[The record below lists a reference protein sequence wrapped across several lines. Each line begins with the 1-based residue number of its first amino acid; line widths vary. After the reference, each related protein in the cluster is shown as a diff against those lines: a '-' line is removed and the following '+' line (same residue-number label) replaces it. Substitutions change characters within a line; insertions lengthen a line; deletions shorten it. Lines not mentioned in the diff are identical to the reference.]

1 MWSFGACLYE
11 VLTGER
17 LVTDIKNDSECLRPK
32 QYWYRAMTQYK
43 GAVEVCKRLLIWD
56 PSARISANDF
66 LARIVTALPNKK

>member
-11 VLTGER
+11 VLTGGR
-17 LVTDIKNDSECLRPK
+17 LVRDITQESECLRPK

-43 GAVEVCKRLLIWD
+43 GAVEVCKRLLTWY

-66 LARIVTALPNKK
+66 LARIVPALPKK

>member
-1 MWSFGACLYE
+1 MFHE

-43 GAVEVCKRLLIWD
+43 GAVEVCKRLLTWY

-66 LARIVTALPNKK
+66 LARIVPALPKK